1 MRDKLNCDISP
12 AEYEMIFERL
22 LERGEI
28 PVSEN
33 LSYKNELIIKKKVYA
48 EYNRLKMIDLET
60 MSKYRIGDRVRDIDT
75 GWIGTVIGDK
85 YGGEWNYLVAY
96 DENEETKGDNE
107 CYAREEDI
115 EFVDKKQAFIER
127 LRELMG
133 MFDAQIEVRLDCF
146 AREIAVFIVDDDEVV
161 AGQTITAASLL
172 KKRDE

>member
-1 MRDKLNCDISP
+1 M
-12 AEYEMIFERL
+12 
-22 LERGEI
+22 
-28 PVSEN
+28 
-33 LSYKNELIIKKKVYA
+33 
-48 EYNRLKMIDLET
+48 
-60 MSKYRIGDRVRDIDT
+60 KYRIGDRIRDIDT

-146 AREIAVFIVDDDEVV
+146 AREIAVFTVDDDEVV